1 MTPENL
7 NTLTDQELLVR
18 AKKMKSTSII
28 NAVLFGVMIGIAI
41 YSTMKK
47 GLGFYTFFPLIFAF
61 FAFNDSKKNKERKK
75 VLQERNLI

>member
-41 YSTMKK
+41 YSTIKK
-47 GLGFYTFFPLIFAF
+47 GFGFYTFFPLIFAF
-61 FAFNDSKKNKERKK
+61 FAFNDSKKNKELKK

>member
-47 GLGFYTFFPLIFAF
+47 GWVFIHFSVDFCI
-61 FAFNDSKKNKERKK
+61 FAFNDSKKNKELKK

>member
-41 YSTMKK
+41 YST
-47 GLGFYTFFPLIFAF
+47 I
-61 FAFNDSKKNKERKK
+61 
-75 VLQERNLI
+75 

>member
-41 YSTMKK
+41 YSTIKK
-47 GLGFYTFFPLIFAF
+47 GLGFYTYFPLIFAF
-61 FAFNDSKKNKERKK
+61 FAFNDLKKNKELKK